1 MHEGELPLDDGLA
14 ARLIATEFPELRE
27 LPRER
32 VRGTGTVNT
41 IIRVGDDLV
50 ARLPLLGASA
60 AELRAE
66 ADAMAE
72 LAAAIPFPA
81 PRPIGVGAP
90 SEDYPSAW
98 SLHTWLEGETA
109 HHDRY
114 AASESLARDLAT
126 LIGSLRAVPVR
137 ERVFDGN
144 GRGGDL
150 TDHDEWMTECFAR
163 SEHLLDMPRATAL
176 WTRLRALPRA
186 GADVMSHR
194 DLTPFNLLVADRDG
208 EARLAG
214 VLDSGSF
221 GPADP
226 ALDLVAA
233 WHLLD
238 GLARRLLRDRVGAD
252 DLEWQRGAA
261 WAFQQ
266 AMGLGWYYETS
277 NPAMAALGLSTMRR
291 LLEDEELSALL
302 G

>member
-1 MHEGELPLDDGLA
+1 MHEGELPLDDGVA
-14 ARLIATEFPELRE
+14 AQLIARDFPELRD

-32 VRGTGTVNT
+32 VRSTGTVNT
-41 IIRVGDDLV
+41 IIRLGDEFV
-50 ARLPLLGASA
+50 ARFPLLGASE
-60 AELRAE
+60 AELITE
-66 ADAMAE
+66 ADAMSEMAD
-72 LAAAIPFPA
+72 ACPFPA
-81 PRPIGVGAP
+81 PRPIGVGA
-90 SEDYPSAW
+90 SSDAYPSAW
-98 SLHTWLEGETA
+98 SLHTWLDGRTA
-109 HHDRY
+109 HHDLH
-114 AASESLARDLAT
+114 AGSESLARDLAT
-126 LIGSLRAVPVR
+126 LISSLREVAVR
-137 ERVFDGN
+137 GRAFDGH

-163 SEHLLDMPRATAL
+163 SGHLLDVPTATAL

-194 DLTPFNLLVADRDG
+194 DLTPFNLLVAEHDG
-208 EARLAG
+208 ESRLAG

-238 GLARRLLRDRVGAD
+238 APARQTLRAAVGAD
-252 DLEWQRGAA
+252 DLEWRRGAA

-277 NPAMAALGLSTMRR
+277 NPPMAALGLSTMHR
-291 LLEDEELSALL
+291 LLADEELAALTE
-302 G
+302 

>member
-1 MHEGELPLDDGLA
+1 MHEGELPFDDGVA
-14 ARLIATEFPELRE
+14 ARLIAREFPELGD

-32 VRGTGTVNT
+32 VRSTGTVNT
-41 IIRVGDDLV
+41 IIRVGEELV
-50 ARLPLLGASA
+50 ARFPLLGASA

-66 ADAMAE
+66 AHAVEE
-72 LAAAIPFPA
+72 LAAACPFPA
-81 PRPIGVGAP
+81 PRPVGVGAA
-90 SEDYPSAW
+90 SDEYPSAW
-98 SLHTWLEGETA
+98 SLHTWIDGETA
-109 HHDRY
+109 HHDRH
-114 AASESLARDLAT
+114 ATSESLARDLAT
-126 LIGSLRAVPVR
+126 LILSLRKVPVR
-137 ERVFDGN
+137 GRVFDGN

-150 TDHDEWMTECFAR
+150 AGHDEWMTECFAR
-163 SEHLLDMPRATAL
+163 SGHLLDVPRATAL
-176 WTRLRALPRA
+176 WTTLRALPRA

-194 DLTPFNLLVADRDG
+194 DLTPFNLLVAEGDG

-238 GLARRLLRDRVGAD
+238 APARQTLREAVGAD
-252 DLEWQRGAA
+252 DREWRRGAA

-277 NPAMAALGLSTMRR
+277 NPPMAALGLSTMHR
-291 LLEDEELSALL
+291 LLADEELVALL